1 MLHCNG
7 HCFLMRALKKEEQKE
22 KDLGAEFNKAN
33 YQTCDNNFPVIENKA
48 NPSINNTISKI
59 TPGNLSM
66 LYHQYY
72 FHLLKPPILQYT

>member
-1 MLHCNG
+1 
-7 HCFLMRALKKEEQKE
+7 MRALKKEEQKE
-22 KDLGAEFNKAN
+22 KDLGLEFNKAN
-33 YQTCDNNFPVIENKA
+33 YQICANNFPVIENIA

-59 TPGNLSM
+59 TPRNLSM